1 MATPTALTN
10 LLTADNAAIGLNLA
24 SIIANG
30 SNPQQGGA
38 SNPLMG
44 LMGSGLGGQL
54 MKGLGAGSAA
64 PANADGQPTDAFQ
77 NNTAYLNNQAT
88 KASPLGSTNQMNPML
103 QNLLMYR
110 MSNGG
115 LL

>member
-1 MATPTALTN
+1 MTISTSLSD
-10 LLTADNAAIGLNLA
+10 LLIPDNAAIGLNLA

-30 SNPQQGGA
+30 NNPQQGGA

-54 MKGLGAGSAA
+54 MKGVGAGIA
-64 PANADGQPTDAFQ
+64 PQTADGQPTDAFQ

>member
-1 MATPTALTN
+1 MTTPTALTN
-10 LLTADNAAIGLNLA
+10 LLTPDNVAIGLNLA

-44 LMGSGLGGQL
+44 LMGSTLGGQL
-54 MKGLGAGSAA
+54 MKGVGAGTA
-64 PANADGQPTDAFQ
+64 PQTADGQPTDAFQ

>member
-1 MATPTALTN
+1 MALPTTLSG
-10 LLTADNAAIGLNLA
+10 LMTADNAAIGLNLA

-44 LMGSGLGGQL
+44 LMGSTLGGQL
-54 MKGLGAGSAA
+54 MKGLGAGMA
-64 PANADGQPTDAFQ
+64 PQTADGQPIDAFQ

-110 MSNGG
+110 MGNGG

>member
-10 LLTADNAAIGLNLA
+10 LLTPNNAAIGLNLA

-30 SNPQQGGA
+30 NNPQQGGA

-44 LMGSGLGGQL
+44 LMGSTLGGQL
-54 MKGLGAGSAA
+54 MKGLGVGSAA
-64 PANADGQPTDAFQ
+64 PTNADAQPTDAFQ
-77 NNTAYLNNQAT
+77 NNTAYLNNQVT

-103 QNLLMYR
+103 QNLLMYL

>member
-10 LLTADNAAIGLNLA
+10 LLTPDNVAIGLNLA

-30 SNPQQGGA
+30 NNPQQGDA

-44 LMGSGLGGQL
+44 LMGSGLSGQL
-54 MKGLGAGSAA
+54 MKGLGAGMA
-64 PANADGQPTDAFQ
+64 PQTADGQPTDAFQ

-110 MSNGG
+110 MGNGG

>member
-1 MATPTALTN
+1 MALPTTLSGLMTP
-10 LLTADNAAIGLNLA
+10 DNAAIGLNLA

-44 LMGSGLGGQL
+44 LMGSTLGGQL

>member
-10 LLTADNAAIGLNLA
+10 LLTPDNVAIGLNLA
-24 SIIANG
+24 FIVANG
-30 SNPQQGGA
+30 NNPQQGGA

-54 MKGLGAGSAA
+54 MKGLGAGSVA

-77 NNTAYLNNQAT
+77 NNTAYLNNQTT

-110 MSNGG
+110 ISNGG
-115 LL
+115 PL

>member
-1 MATPTALTN
+1 MALPTTLSG
-10 LLTADNAAIGLNLA
+10 LMTADNAAIGLNLA

-54 MKGLGAGSAA
+54 IKGLGAGSAA

-88 KASPLGSTNQMNPML
+88 KASPLGSTNQMNPVL

-110 MSNGG
+110 ISNGG

>member
-1 MATPTALTN
+1 MTASTTLSD
-10 LLTADNAAIGLNLA
+10 LLTPDNAAIGLNLA

-30 SNPQQGGA
+30 NNPQQGGA

-44 LMGSGLGGQL
+44 LMGSTLGGQL
-54 MKGLGAGSAA
+54 MKGVGAGSA
-64 PANADGQPTDAFQ
+64 PQNADAQPTDAFQ

-110 MSNGG
+110 MGNGG

>member
-1 MATPTALTN
+1 MAPPTALTN
-10 LLTADNAAIGLNLA
+10 LLTPDNVAIGLNLA
-24 SIIANG
+24 SIVANG
-30 SNPQQGGA
+30 NNPQQGGA

-44 LMGSGLGGQL
+44 LMRSGLGGQL
-54 MKGLGAGSAA
+54 MKGLGAGSVA
-64 PANADGQPTDAFQ
+64 PANADGQPIDAFQ

>member
-1 MATPTALTN
+1 MALPTALTD
-10 LLTADNAAIGLNLA
+10 LLTPDNAAIGLNLA

-30 SNPQQGGA
+30 NNPQQGGA

-44 LMGSGLGGQL
+44 LMGSTLGGQL
-54 MKGLGAGSAA
+54 MKGMGAGTA
-64 PANADGQPTDAFQ
+64 PQNADAQPTDAFQ

>member
-1 MATPTALTN
+1 MTTPTALTN
-10 LLTADNAAIGLNLA
+10 LLTPDNVAIGLNLA

-30 SNPQQGGA
+30 NNPQQGGA

-54 MKGLGAGSAA
+54 MKGVGAGSAA
-64 PANADGQPTDAFQ
+64 PVNADGQPTDAFQ

>member
-1 MATPTALTN
+1 MALPTTLSG
-10 LLTADNAAIGLNLA
+10 LMTADNAAIGLNLA

-30 SNPQQGGA
+30 NNPQQGDA

-54 MKGLGAGSAA
+54 MKGLGAGMA
-64 PANADGQPTDAFQ
+64 PQTADGQPTDAFQ

-110 MSNGG
+110 MNNGG
-115 LL
+115 LF